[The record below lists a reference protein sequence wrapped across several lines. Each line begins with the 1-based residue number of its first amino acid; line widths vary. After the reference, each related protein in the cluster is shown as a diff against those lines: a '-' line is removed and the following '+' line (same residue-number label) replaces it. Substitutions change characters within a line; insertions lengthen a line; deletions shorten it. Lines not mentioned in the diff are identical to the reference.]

1 MSGVVSSNQQQS
13 AEYTLQGVMRFLQTE
28 WQKNE
33 RDRIQWEIE
42 KAEMKARIARLEGEK
57 RGNERLIE
65 SFVRR
70 INMLEKSL
78 ADERAK
84 AGNSI
89 PEVPGEAG
97 SSLDISNFRSTLP
110 EDFPLSKSRLEEIEK
125 SRAKSREYLDRCL
138 QEVTYLLVFAQSV
151 PAPQPSQPLDIPL
164 SQMQLA
170 SQQSANSNNMARE
183 NGDINRLSKAHDK
196 ENPRFEDRSGSS
208 EGSTTSASSSSSR
221 SNSSNSTG
229 VSSDRG
235 SLSPGRRSNN
245 RMGRIIVLEDNV
257 EEDKPPRAGLP
268 RINTD
273 MAEESEEQGA
283 GIIRIGEPIVSSS
296 PVDENES
303 WEFEDRSSD
312 ANPPQYVD

>member
-1 MSGVVSSNQQQS
+1 MSGVVSSSQQQP
-13 AEYTLQGVMRFLQTE
+13 AEYTLQGVMRFLQIE

-84 AGNSI
+84 AGNTI
-89 PEVPGEAG
+89 PEAPGEAA
-97 SSLDISNFRSTLP
+97 SSLDISNFKSTALP

-164 SQMQLA
+164 SQMHLS

-183 NGDINRLSKAHDK
+183 NGDINPLSKAHDK
-196 ENPRFEDRSGSS
+196 GNPRLEDNSESS

-257 EEDKPPRAGLP
+257 EEDKPRTGLP

-273 MAEESEEQGA
+273 LAEESEEQGA

-312 ANPPQYVD
+312 ANLPQYVD